1 LQINEVTET
10 QSVGAQFPMTVTLK
24 VASTTPKFIPLKVT
38 EDGPHT
44 GLLLGHLRAPGDAEF
59 ELRRAKRCGKP
70 KKKGAL
76 HRHP

>member
-1 LQINEVTET
+1 
-10 QSVGAQFPMTVTLK
+10 MTVALK

-38 EDGPHT
+38 EEGPHT

-70 KKKGAL
+70 KKRRFASPPL
-76 HRHP
+76 IVHLS